1 MDRRLRGPLAAV
13 GRVAAVTLAVM
24 VVTAAATGWLYWLRA
39 GVAHWPGPQV
49 QDALP
54 LDELPGH
61 DHVPLTVFALVF
73 GIAGV
78 VLGLVARVA
87 RLDRLSAGLGL
98 AAGVGIWLLLADAF
112 CLLVVRQVP
121 AGRAFRAA
129 AGLQPVYLSAALVG
143 AGGALLGRS
152 TRADRIAHRLLTWMV
167 AIGGLIDLMSALMPR
182 RGAALGLVERFGP
195 GVVIP
200 AAHALLAP
208 AGMLLLIGSRGLARR
223 NRRAW
228 QLCVALLGLSAALNL
243 LRGPDYAA
251 AIVTGLIAVAL
262 VASRQ
267 NFPFRGDPAAEPSA
281 LLRLAGLLAAAMV
294 YGIMALFVYRAVA
307 GLPFSLPAALWD
319 SVRALAGLA
328 PHGSKYLPGGFSRW
342 FPASVLSIAV
352 IGVLWAAEVW
362 VRPWRQLLFP
372 GAGTQERAEEIVR
385 RFGGDTLAP
394 FALRLDKQWF
404 FTGQSLIAYRVIRG
418 IAVVSG
424 DPVGP
429 EEEAGAA
436 VGAFLDLAR
445 SRGWHVAVLG
455 ASGRLLAVYREHGLH
470 PVYHGDEAVIK
481 TTAFSLEGRSMR
493 TIRQAAHRLERH
505 GYHAEI
511 VMAGDVPPALRA
523 ELAAV
528 DRAWL
533 RGGIR
538 KGFTMELDDPFRLGG
553 DDALFVIGRDEHDDV
568 AGFLHLAVCRPSRS
582 LSLSSMPRRPDT
594 PNGFNAWLII
604 TAASWA
610 RGNGFTRISLNFSPF
625 AGLLGADAARTPTQ
639 RLQRRALLRLKDVLA
654 LQLDNLLRFNR
665 QFGPGWQARYVVVEH
680 RADLP
685 RVAVA
690 AMAAEGYLPHA
701 GLIRGRGWLPPPG
714 PPVPGKPVQEGP
726 PPAGNP
732 AEREPT
738 GGRR

>member
-49 QDALP
+49 RDALP

-87 RLDRLSAGLGL
+87 RLHRLSAGGGPGRRRWDM
-98 AAGVGIWLLLADAF
+98 AAGGRRVLPVGGQAGA
-112 CLLVVRQVP
+112 RRARVP
-121 AGRAFRAA
+121 CRRRVNWA
-129 AGLQPVYLSAALVG
+129 YLSAALVG

-200 AAHALLAP
+200 AAHALLAR

-281 LLRLAGLLAAAMV
+281 LLRLAGMLAAAMV
-294 YGIMALFVYRAVA
+294 YGIMALSVYRAVA

-328 PHGSKYLPGGFSRW
+328 PHGSQYLPGGFSRW

-372 GAGTQERAEEIVR
+372 APEPRSEPR
-385 RFGGDTLAP
+385 R
-394 FALRLDKQWF
+394 
-404 FTGQSLIAYRVIRG
+404 SC
-418 IAVVSG
+418 
-424 DPVGP
+424 
-429 EEEAGAA
+429 AA
-436 VGAFLDLAR
+436 
-445 SRGWHVAVLG
+445 
-455 ASGRLLAVYREHGLH
+455 
-470 PVYHGDEAVIK
+470 
-481 TTAFSLEGRSMR
+481 
-493 TIRQAAHRLERH
+493 
-505 GYHAEI
+505 
-511 VMAGDVPPALRA
+511 
-523 ELAAV
+523 LAATPWRRSPCGLTSSGSSPA
-528 DRAWL
+528 RA
-533 RGGIR
+533 
-538 KGFTMELDDPFRLGG
+538 
-553 DDALFVIGRDEHDDV
+553 
-568 AGFLHLAVCRPSRS
+568 
-582 LSLSSMPRRPDT
+582 
-594 PNGFNAWLII
+594 
-604 TAASWA
+604 
-610 RGNGFTRISLNFSPF
+610 
-625 AGLLGADAARTPTQ
+625 
-639 RLQRRALLRLKDVLA
+639 
-654 LQLDNLLRFNR
+654 
-665 QFGPGWQARYVVVEH
+665 
-680 RADLP
+680 
-685 RVAVA
+685 
-690 AMAAEGYLPHA
+690 
-701 GLIRGRGWLPPPG
+701 
-714 PPVPGKPVQEGP
+714 
-726 PPAGNP
+726 
-732 AEREPT
+732 
-738 GGRR
+738 